1 MGYDS
6 VCSGLWSTRKGRDS
20 KNNFHNLTPLL
31 LRNRTTCIHIEQEVF
46 MKTEELLTIGDV
58 AKRLDV
64 PQYRIVYLLQRG
76 RVPEPPRLS
85 GRRIFTEQDM
95 DHIANQLNQPHAG
108 RPPRRKENDD
118 K

>member
-1 MGYDS
+1 
-6 VCSGLWSTRKGRDS
+6 
-20 KNNFHNLTPLL
+20 
-31 LRNRTTCIHIEQEVF
+31 

-85 GRRIFTEQDM
+85 GRRIFTQQDLT
-95 DHIANQLNQPHAG
+95 HIATQLNQPHAG
-108 RPPRRKENDD
+108 RPPRRKETNEQ
-118 K
+118 